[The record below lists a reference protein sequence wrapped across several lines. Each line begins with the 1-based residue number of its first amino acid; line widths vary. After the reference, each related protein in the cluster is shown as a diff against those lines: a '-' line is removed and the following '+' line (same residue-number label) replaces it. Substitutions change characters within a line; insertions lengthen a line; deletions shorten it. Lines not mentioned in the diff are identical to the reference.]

1 MLALLTMSTDLIGS
15 LESASSILM
24 VFWCR
29 QLPIT
34 HRVLLE
40 AGFGTT
46 GRTEMLGL
54 KDRLFPTV
62 C

>member
-1 MLALLTMSTDLIGS
+1 MSKLLTPLLIPLTALLLPEMLALLTMSTDLIGS

-40 AGFGTT
+40 AG
-46 GRTEMLGL
+46 
-54 KDRLFPTV
+54 
-62 C
+62 